1 MRREAQSRGDQG
13 TDHRRVT
20 MNDADYMK
28 RKDEINRQLQVSQE
42 KLDNI
47 VVQYVEVISRVLSEW
62 AKETVEDAVM
72 DKAEIT
78 KSLPEKELREMKA
91 QMNALMDE
99 LPAWVSEEFDKD
111 EKWPHRMDIP
121 KDLHRDRMEIQ
132 LAIERRRARA
142 DEAIRRLLGRVGSLL
157 REYGFVEE
165 RRRIWDFNLDGTA
178 VYRYNLPRSKEAE
191 ILMEAYFDSLREYG
205 ELANRLRELEHT
217 KKAKEAK
224 SRWDS
229 I

>member
-132 LAIERRRARA
+132 LAIERSLAAWAPCFANTALSRSEDGYGISIWMAQPSIATICR
-142 DEAIRRLLGRVGSLL
+142 EAK
-157 REYGFVEE
+157 
-165 RRRIWDFNLDGTA
+165 RRR
-178 VYRYNLPRSKEAE
+178 S
-191 ILMEAYFDSLREYG
+191 
-205 ELANRLRELEHT
+205 
-217 KKAKEAK
+217 
-224 SRWDS
+224 
-229 I
+229 